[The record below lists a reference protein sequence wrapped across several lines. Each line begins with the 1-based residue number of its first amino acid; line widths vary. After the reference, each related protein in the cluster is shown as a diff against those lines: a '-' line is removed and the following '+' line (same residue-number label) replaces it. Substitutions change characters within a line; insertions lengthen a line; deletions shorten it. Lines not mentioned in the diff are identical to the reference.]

1 VLPTNHTLSEIF
13 LSFFALN
20 SVTQKK
26 SECFLFTKEITMNQ
40 ALIVDDGA
48 AEREQLTNILRDAGW
63 MVQVSANGDDAV
75 RKAKIDKPNIIFMDI
90 VMPGMDGYQATRKL
104 AEDPE
109 TRGIPVVFV
118 STKSQRADQVWAR
131 MQGGKELISKPYS
144 ANQILDALKHAA

>member
-1 VLPTNHTLSEIF
+1 M
-13 LSFFALN
+13 N
-20 SVTQKK
+20 S
-26 SECFLFTKEITMNQ
+26 

-63 MVQVSANGDDAV
+63 LVQVSANGDDAV
-75 RKAKIDKPNIIFMDI
+75 RKAKTDKPNIIFMDI